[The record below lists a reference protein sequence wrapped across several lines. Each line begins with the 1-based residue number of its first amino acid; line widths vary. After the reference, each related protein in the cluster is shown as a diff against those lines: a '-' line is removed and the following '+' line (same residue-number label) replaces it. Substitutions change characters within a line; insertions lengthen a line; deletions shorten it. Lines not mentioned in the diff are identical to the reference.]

1 MRLSILGEGEENV
14 SPPNSL
20 RCVCYL
26 FGFRDFRRVVCSV
39 LVCTLEASLKHAS
52 GSWRIRILHL
62 DPGFGRAGLA
72 LSASSSSVDGLWP
85 KFFSSAKFP
94 SMFSIGDEHHEYCLL
109 FGYLSAECSS
119 HHFCDQDSKCLFWTW
134 FLLLHLRLTT
144 VHTRASAGFLR
155 TFGRYVLKNMR
166 TCCWGSLR

>member
-1 MRLSILGEGEENV
+1 MAGVAFLFCFCWPVIS
-14 SPPNSL
+14 
-20 RCVCYL
+20 RCGPQSRATL
-26 FGFRDFRRVVCSV
+26 
-39 LVCTLEASLKHAS
+39 CT
-52 GSWRIRILHL
+52 
-62 DPGFGRAGLA
+62 RAGSA

-109 FGYLSAECSS
+109 FGYLSGECSS
-119 HHFCDQDSKCLFWTW
+119 HQFCDQDSKCLFWTW
-134 FLLLHLRLTT
+134 FLLLHLRSNT

-166 TCCWGSLR
+166 PAAGGHCGDSQALHDQRASCARRCNDY